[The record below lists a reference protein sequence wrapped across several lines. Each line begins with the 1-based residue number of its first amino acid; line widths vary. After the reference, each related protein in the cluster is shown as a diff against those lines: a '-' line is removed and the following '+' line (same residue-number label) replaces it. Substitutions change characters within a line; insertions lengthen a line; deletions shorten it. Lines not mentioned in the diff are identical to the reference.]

1 MTVKKSHGIGVGVF
15 QVIADLF
22 TGDPAVI
29 AKRAEELGFDSY
41 WLPEHAAIP
50 QGSEDVYPGKV
61 EGGSA
66 PDYLFKMPD
75 PLIGLSRAAAVT
87 STINLGTGVALVPE
101 RHPVLAAKEIAS
113 LDHYSKGRFIYGIGA
128 GWNEAECT
136 MMGGDFAHRWAQVK
150 EYIFAMKSLWTGE
163 YASAE
168 GKYANFP
175 SSVCRPT
182 PWRKPHPPI
191 MLGSIGSPNVYR
203 RVAQWGDGWLPFVIN
218 PQEVA
223 DGRAEILT
231 ALAALEGLGG
241 PALEALHGAASVE
254 TALAELQACQPELA
268 TRLRARLAA
277 TVERRTAQYL
287 ARHDAAGMEVGA
299 VLFDRGRQL
308 CAVGPIGARWLA
320 N

>member
-75 PLIGLSRAAAVT
+75 PLIGLTRAAAVT

-101 RHPVLAAKEIAS
+101 RHPVLAAKEIAT

-150 EYIFAMKSLWTGE
+150 EYILAMKQLWTGE
-163 YASAE
+163 YVSAE

-175 SSVCRPT
+175 PSVCRPM
-182 PWRKPHPPI
+182 PWRKPHPPV

-218 PQEVA
+218 PQEVV
-223 DGRAEILT
+223 DGRAEINKFAAQYGRDPKTINIT
-231 ALAALEGLGG
+231 AFAPDGMFRTKADIKTLADASADNVVLWLKGESEAAILKELEELAADIF
-241 PALEALHGAASVE
+241 A
-254 TALAELQACQPELA
+254 
-268 TRLRARLAA
+268 
-277 TVERRTAQYL
+277 
-287 ARHDAAGMEVGA
+287 
-299 VLFDRGRQL
+299 
-308 CAVGPIGARWLA
+308 
-320 N
+320 